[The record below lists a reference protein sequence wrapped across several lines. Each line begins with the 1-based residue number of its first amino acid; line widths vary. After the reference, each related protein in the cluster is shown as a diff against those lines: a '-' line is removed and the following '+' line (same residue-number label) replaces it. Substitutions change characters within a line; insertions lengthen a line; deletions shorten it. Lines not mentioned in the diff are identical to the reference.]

1 MLQYRRD
8 LTSFRPART
17 ITQTIPRLGCQISA
31 QARARLEP
39 DPAVDWT
46 TVDYDVLL
54 DLGLR
59 KEYIHF
65 EIRRALLS
73 EARQA
78 KKPGFVRIA
87 DALMQATSEYAP
99 RGESLCRQI
108 DYHWRRLQIRVRA

>member
-1 MLQYRRD
+1 LLQYRRD